1 MSETQQPDT
10 EIPQITMTNTKKEML
25 EAYSEVLKQL
35 KEKRET
41 ELKPQ
46 ARIIEK
52 QKEEAIEVADSLSTE
67 GIDREVGN
75 LRSEI
80 GKVLIDLSDRMEK
93 EIGKYLHV
101 KRAVEAK
108 EHEMKDIFEI
118 EKEAMSLAALL
129 DAQKD
134 RRERFDTEMSDRKQS
149 LEAEIDATREAWKAE
164 HNAHDMEVRARE
176 EAEKKKREREAEE
189 YTYAFERQKQ
199 LGQEQFEYDKAR
211 MERELR
217 LHREELEMDLTA
229 REQTLKEKETEFDQL
244 RERVAAFPGEMTAA
258 VDKTVKETTEHLT
271 RESEAREAL
280 VRKEFEGEQ
289 KVLQSRIEALQ
300 QTVKEQQ
307 QQITRLS
314 TQIDKS
320 YGQVQDIAIKA
331 IEGSGNVKILPS
343 LQAPPAEKRGTGK
356 EES

>member
-1 MSETQQPDT
+1 MSETQQSDT
-10 EIPQITMTNTKKEML
+10 AIPQIAMTNTKKEML
-25 EAYSEVLKQL
+25 EAYNEVLKQL

-46 ARIIEK
+46 ARIKEK
-52 QKEEAIEVADSLSTE
+52 QKEEAIQVADSLSTE

-93 EIGKYLHV
+93 EIGKYLYV

-108 EHEMKDIFEI
+108 EHDMKDIFEI

-134 RRERFDTEMSDRKQS
+134 RRERFDTEMSDKKQS

-164 HNAHDMEVRARE
+164 HSAHDVEVRSRE

-189 YTYAFERQKQ
+189 YSYTFERQKQ
-199 LGQEQFEYDKAR
+199 QGQEQFEYDKAR
-211 MERELR
+211 MERELKVR
-217 LHREELEMDLTA
+217 REELEMDLTA
-229 REQTLKEKETEFDQL
+229 REQTLKEKETELEQL
-244 RERVAAFPGEMTAA
+244 RKREAAYPGEMTAA
-258 VDKTVKETTEHLT
+258 VDKAVKETTEQLT

-280 VRKEFEGEQ
+280 VKKEFEGEQ
-289 KVLQSRIEALQ
+289 KVLQSRIEAFQ

-320 YGQVQDIAIKA
+320 YGQVQDIAVKA

-343 LQAPPAEKRGTGK
+343 LQSPPAEKRGTGK